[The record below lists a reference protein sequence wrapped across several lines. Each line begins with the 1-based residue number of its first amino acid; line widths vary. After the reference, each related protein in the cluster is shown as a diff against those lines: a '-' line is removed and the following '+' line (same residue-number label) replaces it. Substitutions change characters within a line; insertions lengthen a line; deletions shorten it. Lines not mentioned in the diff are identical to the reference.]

1 MELKSCSQPTVTS
14 FTIRQ
19 AKKVIM
25 KKIKILLVA
34 LIMLV
39 CMVNLAFAQADFSLT
54 PDNVEIIN
62 DTNSTSS
69 PDQGISSLLSEQ
81 VPSILATLLSALL
94 GWLCF
99 LIQKYLKIKV
109 MQGKVIGFIVRQ
121 CEELEG
127 MKADNE
133 YKRELVVHK
142 ITQEKKLSK
151 WAKILHGG
159 LS

>member
-1 MELKSCSQPTVTS
+1 
-14 FTIRQ
+14 
-19 AKKVIM
+19 M

-109 MQGKVIGFIVRQ
+109 MQGKVIG
-121 CEELEG
+121 L
-127 MKADNE
+127 
-133 YKRELVVHK
+133 
-142 ITQEKKLSK
+142 
-151 WAKILHGG
+151 
-159 LS
+159 